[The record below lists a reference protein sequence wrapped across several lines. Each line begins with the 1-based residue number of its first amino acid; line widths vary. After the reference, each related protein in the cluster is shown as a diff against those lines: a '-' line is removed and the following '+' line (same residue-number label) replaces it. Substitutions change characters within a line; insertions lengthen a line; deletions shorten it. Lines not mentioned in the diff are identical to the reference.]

1 MAQRVFQFFM
11 LFIALIVGVIWGSH
25 YGSTLNL
32 NLIASELQ
40 DFFIA
45 MLPILAT
52 GALIKYLFS

>member
-11 LFIALIVGVIWGSH
+11 LFIALTVGVIWGSH
-25 YGSTLNL
+25 YGNSFNL
-32 NLIASELQ
+32 MLIASELE

-45 MLPILAT
+45 MIPVLAT